1 VHVLRAYRK
10 IVHMHDFSVV
20 RFRPTSVYPLR
31 MKAKTEELLYLLL
44 WTCDMVTRPTF
55 RNLTDSFE
63 SWAYRNGFHR
73 RLAELERR
81 KLLESG
87 APGKGAER
95 VRRLT
100 EAGRLHALGG
110 RDPEMCWRRKW
121 DGRWRLVLFDL
132 PAAEGTARNRL
143 RNTLRERGFGWLQ
156 NSVWVSPHPLP
167 DQTVLLAGAQV
178 NVESLLFLEARP
190 SAGETDEEIVAGAW
204 DFVEIN
210 GLYTRHMK
218 VIEARPNAALHNVT
232 AAESFRKW
240 AARERAAW
248 LEAVSTD
255 PLLPEQLLPPGYLGR
270 KAWHSRVVALR
281 SAAEHIRSFRP

>member
-1 VHVLRAYRK
+1 
-10 IVHMHDFSVV
+10 MHDFSVWPFCPV
-20 RFRPTSVYPLR
+20 SINAAC

-44 WTCDMVTRPTF
+44 WTCDMLSRPTF

-73 RLAELERR
+73 QLADLERQS
-81 KLLESG
+81 LLESSDG
-87 APGKGAER
+87 GGGPAER

-110 RDPEMCWRRKW
+110 RDPEACWRRKW

-143 RNTLRERGFGWLQ
+143 RNALRERGFGWLQ
-156 NSVWVSPHPLP
+156 NSVWISPHPMP
-167 DQTVLLAGAQV
+167 DQAALLAGAQV
-178 NVESLLFLEARP
+178 NVESLLCLEARP

-204 DFVEIN
+204 DFAEIDAR
-210 GLYTRHMK
+210 YARHLQI
-218 VIEARPNAALHNVT
+218 IEACHKEGLRDAAT
-232 AAESFRKW
+232 AEAFLKW

-248 LEAVSTD
+248 LEAVSAD
-255 PLLPEQLLPPGYLGR
+255 PLLPERLLPPGYLGQ
-270 KAWHSRVVALR
+270 KAWRARVATLR
-281 SAAEHIRSFRP
+281 AFAEQMRSFSS